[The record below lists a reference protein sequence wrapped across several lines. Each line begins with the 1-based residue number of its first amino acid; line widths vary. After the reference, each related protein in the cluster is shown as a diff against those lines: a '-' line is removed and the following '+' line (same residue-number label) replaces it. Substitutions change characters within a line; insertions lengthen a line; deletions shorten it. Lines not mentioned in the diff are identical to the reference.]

1 MLKLDNAGF
10 YYGQKNWVFRRHSFE
25 IEPGEIVAILGP
37 NGRGKTSLLK
47 SIIGL
52 QALSE
57 GQVSVSGEIGYVP
70 QSTYMM
76 FEYRVLDVVVMG
88 RARHIGFFASP
99 SREDYQMAHQVLQ
112 ELEIDDFAERSFSQL
127 SGGERQLVLIARAIV
142 SECDIIA
149 LDEPA
154 SALDFHNQDKV
165 LQTLKRMAK
174 ERRLTILFTTHYPQ
188 HALYLADQV
197 LLMFDTE
204 AYRFGPVSDLMQDH
218 VLSELYNMP
227 IHRTTLDYG
236 EGRVETVVPVFG
248 AEKPA

>member
-1 MLKLDNAGF
+1 MLKLKQGGF
-10 YYGQKNWVFRRHSFE
+10 HYGQQQWVFRDHSFE
-25 IEPGEIVAILGP
+25 IASGEIVAILGP

-52 QALSE
+52 QPLSE
-57 GQVSVSGEIGYVP
+57 GSIEVSGEIGYVP
-70 QSTYMM
+70 QSTDMM

-99 SREDYQMAHQVLQ
+99 SQEDYRLAHRVLE
-112 ELEIDDFAERSFSQL
+112 ELEIEAFAERLFSQL

-174 ERRLTILFTTHYPQ
+174 ERQLTILFTTHYPQ
-188 HALYLADQV
+188 HALYLADKV
-197 LLMFDTE
+197 LLMFDVE
-204 AYRFGPVSDLMQDH
+204 AYRFGSIDSLMQDD
-218 VLSELYNMP
+218 VLSSLYKMP
-227 IHRTTLDYG
+227 IQRTTLHYG
-236 EGRVETVVPVFG
+236 QEQVDTVVPVFG
-248 AEKPA
+248 AGRCG